1 MSPNAQKSAGTS
13 RSKRAHSATES
24 FRPSVRP
31 RTTSAIAEAEEDSL
45 ESLETLND
53 SFRTAAEEEEDSV
66 IGSEELEEGEGGAMD
81 GEERGREFLLIW
93 GAGHLPPLG
102 YTCPVD
108 VSHR

>member
-1 MSPNAQKSAGTS
+1 MPKSPLEHRVPN
-13 RSKRAHSATES
+13 ES
-24 FRPSVRP
+24 TLLPNLSVR
-31 RTTSAIAEAEEDSL
+31 RSALGQPPQSPSDPHDKA
-45 ESLETLND
+45 LETVND
-53 SFRTAAEEEEDSV
+53 QESFRTAAAEEEDSD
-66 IGSEELEEGEGGAMD
+66 IGWEELEEGEGGAMD